1 MATGRQAPPAFA
13 TVLYTQ
19 RRGLHLS
26 EDFRESAAAF
36 VEKRKPVFRG
46 R

>member
-1 MATGRQAPPAFA
+1 MATGRQAPPAFE

-19 RRGLHLS
+19 GRGLHLS